1 MTRTCGATR
10 SPTHKHMVSATNL
23 ASGGITS
30 SFPCK
35 CMGLAVPMK
44 NGHPSGT
51 PFEDTTRCILWRK
64 TGSFLEVSV
73 INPVDGGTSPLQPS
87 VGEAQGV
94 WKAFG
99 ETQALH
105 NVSLDIRA
113 GECHGLVGRNGAGKS
128 TLVAI
133 LTGLI
138 RPDRGLVRLGSEA
151 APSLADRAAWQRL
164 VACVYQKSMVVPSL
178 TVAENVFLNRAPGN
192 GYGLVTWRAMQSRAR
207 QVMLDWGF
215 DLDVNSLARDLT
227 VEQRQVVEIARALSV
242 GARFLILDEPTA
254 SLEKAAIERLF
265 ERIRRLKSSGV
276 GILYISHHLEEIYE
290 VCDRVTVLRDGEH
303 VLSAPVSEIRQDR
316 LVEAMVGAAPQQA
329 TGVASPRQT
338 IISELPRLEIAH
350 LSIPATLGPVEDA
363 SFSVRPGECV
373 GLVGL
378 QGSGSSTVADAI
390 VGLVKP
396 AAGEMK
402 LDGKALQTGKVHAT
416 LRRGI
421 AYVPQD
427 RHARGFVPYL
437 GVGENLTLS
446 VFDRLA
452 RWGIISRA
460 AHERVAD
467 GLVKQLGIV
476 TSGLDQQVGQLSG
489 GNQQKV
495 VVGRALARHPLVLV
509 AISPTVGVDV
519 AAKESLL
526 NVIGMARDGG
536 AAVLLVS
543 DDLEDLRI
551 CTRLL
556 VMVKGRLVKE
566 YNQPPWDRHEVIAAV
581 EGLELT
587 SAKGESQHE

>member
-1 MTRTCGATR
+1 ME
-10 SPTHKHMVSATNL
+10 PVN
-23 ASGGITS
+23 GG
-30 SFPCK
+30 PAA
-35 CMGLAVPMK
+35 L
-44 NGHPSGT
+44 
-51 PFEDTTRCILWRK
+51 R
-64 TGSFLEVSV
+64 
-73 INPVDGGTSPLQPS
+73 PS

-99 ETQALH
+99 ETQALRD
-105 NVSLDIRA
+105 VSLDIGA

-133 LTGLI
+133 LTGLLQ
-138 RPDRGLVRLGSEA
+138 PDRGIVRLGATS
-151 APSLADRAAWQRL
+151 APSLTDRASWQRL

-178 TVAENVFLNRAPGN
+178 TVAENVFLNRATGN
-192 GYGLVTWRAMQSRAR
+192 DHGFVNWRAVRTRAR

-215 DLDVNSLARDLT
+215 DLDVNRLARDLT

-265 ERIRRLKSSGV
+265 ERIRRLKGSGV

-290 VCDRVTVLRDGEH
+290 VCDHVTVLRDGER
-303 VLSAPVSEIRQDR
+303 VLSASVGEIKQDR

-329 TGVASPRQT
+329 VEIAALVQT
-338 IISELPRLEIAH
+338 IHPSQPRLEVAH
-350 LSIPATLGPVEDA
+350 LYIPATLGPVDDV
-363 SFSVRPGECV
+363 SFSVSAGECV

-378 QGSGSSTVADAI
+378 RGSGSATVADAI

-396 AAGEMK
+396 ASGEIK
-402 LDGKALQTGKVHAT
+402 VDGQPLPVGRVDAALRQGVT
-416 LRRGI
+416 
-421 AYVPQD
+421 YVPED

-437 GVGENLTLS
+437 GVGENLVLS
-446 VFDRLA
+446 ILNRISS
-452 RWGIISRA
+452 WGIVSRSNHERA
-460 AHERVAD
+460 AS
-467 GLVKQLGIV
+467 GLVQQLGIV

-495 VVGRALARHPLVLV
+495 VVGRALAGHPKVLV
-509 AISPTVGVDV
+509 AVTPTVGVDV

-526 NVIGMARDGG
+526 NVIGAARDGG

-556 VMVKGRLVKE
+556 VMVQGKVVKE
-566 YNQPPWDRHEVIAAV
+566 YREPPWDRHELIAAV
-581 EGLELT
+581 EGLEPA
-587 SAKGESQHE
+587 SAKGEAL

>member
-1 MTRTCGATR
+1 VTE
-10 SPTHKHMVSATNL
+10 
-23 ASGGITS
+23 
-30 SFPCK
+30 
-35 CMGLAVPMK
+35 PM
-44 NGHPSGT
+44 
-51 PFEDTTRCILWRK
+51 
-64 TGSFLEVSV
+64 
-73 INPVDGGTSPLQPS
+73 DGGPATLQPF

-99 ETQALH
+99 ETQALRD
-105 NVSLDIRA
+105 VSLDVRA

-128 TLVAI
+128 TLVAV

-138 RPDRGLVRLGSEA
+138 RPDRGLVRLGAEA
-151 APSLADRAAWQRL
+151 APALADRAAWQRL

-178 TVAENVFLNRAPGN
+178 TVAENVFLNRAPGSD
-192 GYGLVTWRAMQSRAR
+192 YGFVNWRAMRSRAR

-215 DLDVNSLARDLT
+215 DLDVNRLARDLT

-265 ERIRRLKSSGV
+265 ERIRRLKASGV

-290 VCDRVTVLRDGEH
+290 VCDRVTVLRDGER
-303 VLSAPVSEIRQDR
+303 VLSAPVAQIKQDH

-329 TGVASPRQT
+329 METTAPPRV
-338 IISELPRLEIAH
+338 SEPARPRLEISH
-350 LSIPATLGPVEDA
+350 LRIPATLGPVEDIG
-363 SFSVRPGECV
+363 FSVSAGECV

-378 QGSGSSTVADAI
+378 QGSGTATVADAV

-396 AAGEMK
+396 AAGEIR
-402 LDGKALQTGKVHAT
+402 LDGKPIRAGKVHAT
-416 LRRGI
+416 LRQGV

-427 RHARGFVPYL
+427 RHARGFVPSL
-437 GVGENLTLS
+437 GVGENLTSSILDHLS
-446 VFDRLA
+446 
-452 RWGIISRA
+452 RWGIVSLSGRSRIA
-460 AHERVAD
+460 AA
-467 GLVKQLGIV
+467 LVEQLGIV
-476 TSGLDQQVGQLSG
+476 TIGLEQQVGQLSG

-495 VVGRALARHPLVLV
+495 VVGRALARHPTVLV
-509 AISPTVGVDV
+509 AVSPTVGVDV

-526 NVIGMARDGG
+526 NVVAAARDEG

-566 YNQPPWDRHEVIAAV
+566 YDQPPWNRHELIAAV
-581 EGLELT
+581 EGLELA
-587 SAKGESQHE
+587 SAKGDSA